1 MNTARRFI
9 PDYDL
14 ETIHRKQLEGLTWT
28 IGHVLRGSPFYR
40 ERLHDAGLKDSR
52 DIVSLDDLQGLPLT
66 TAGDLKD
73 GYPQPLL
80 SVPPN
85 QIVCV
90 HASSGTTGKRKVLSY
105 TRRDVDT
112 FSQMMA
118 RCFELAGVTPDD
130 RMQIAVGYGLWTAG
144 VGFQLG
150 CELLGSMAIPI
161 GAGNIEMHL
170 QFLQDFGTTVL
181 GATASMALL
190 LSEEVERYGLLNKIK
205 LKKIIFGSEPH
216 SAKMRQSFERKLG
229 LEDSFDIGGMTEM
242 YGPGTALDCPAH
254 TGLHYWADLFI
265 IEVLD
270 PETLKPV
277 PEGEIGEMVVTSLR
291 KEGAPLVRYRTG
303 DLTRLVPGECPCGL
317 AMPRHDKILG
327 RSDDMIIFRGVNIYP
342 GQISDVLAGVPEMG
356 GEYHIELSRGED
368 GRDNML
374 LSVERHAEA
383 RDDNDEALAKQ
394 ITRLMQQRVFVT
406 PSVSVAAP
414 GSLPRSMGKSKRV
427 TDKRF

>member
-1 MNTARRFI
+1 MSTARRFI
-9 PDYDL
+9 PDYSL
-14 ETIHRKQLEGLTWT
+14 ETIQQKQLEGLAWT
-28 IGHVLRGSPFYR
+28 IGHVLQGSPFYR
-40 ERLHDAGLKDSR
+40 ERLHAAGLKDAR
-52 DIVSLDDLQGLPLT
+52 DITSLDDLHGLPLT
-66 TAGDLKD
+66 TANDLRD
-73 GYPQPLL
+73 GYPHPLL
-80 SVPPN
+80 SVPHN
-85 QIVCV
+85 KIVCV

-105 TRRDVDT
+105 TRKDVDV
-112 FSQMMA
+112 FSNMMA
-118 RCFELAGVTPDD
+118 RCYELAGVTPDD

-170 QFLQDFGTTVL
+170 QFMQDFGTTVL

-190 LSEEVERYGLLNKIK
+190 LSEEVERYGLLDKIK

-216 SAKMRQSFERKLG
+216 SAKMRRSFERKLG

-242 YGPGTALDCPAH
+242 YGPGTSLDCPEH

-265 IEVLD
+265 IEILD
-270 PETLKPV
+270 PETLLPV
-277 PEGEIGEMVVTSLR
+277 PEGETGEMVVTSLC

-303 DLTRLVPGECPCGL
+303 DLCRLIPGTCPCGL
-317 AMPRHDKILG
+317 AMPRHDKIMG

-342 GQISDVLAGVPEMG
+342 GQISDILTNIPEMG

-368 GRDNML
+368 GRDSML
-374 LSVERHAEA
+374 LSVERHADA
-383 RDDNDEALAKQ
+383 RDDNDEALGKHLAK
-394 ITRLMQQRVFVT
+394 LMQQRVFVT
-406 PSVSVAAP
+406 PTVHVVNP
-414 GSLPRSMGKSKRV
+414 GTLPRSMGKSKRV